1 MALFSSHHNS
11 FLLTFLLTIL
21 SFSLSPLSSF
31 AAKTYSNGNETDRL
45 ALLAIKAQIID
56 DPSGVMKSWNDSV
69 HFCNWN
75 GVICGRLHQRV
86 TSLNLSSYDLVGS
99 LSPSIGNLSFL
110 STIDLTLN
118 HFQHQIP
125 QEIGRLFRLK
135 YLELSNNSFSG
146 AIPGNLSGCSKLLKL
161 RLGFN
166 KLSGRI
172 PVELGSFQ
180 LLERVHLHYNNL
192 SGPLPDSLGN
202 LSSTK
207 SLSFAVNNFEG
218 KIPDSFGRL
227 KNLEFLGLGLNR
239 ISGMIPSS
247 VYNLSSMTRFSV
259 PFNQLE
265 GNLPSDLGFTL
276 PNLIVFN
283 VGHNLFS
290 GPLPPSLSNA
300 SNLVELDTEGSKFTG
315 KVTIDFGS
323 STNLWWLVLA
333 SNSLGTGEAD
343 DLNFFESL
351 ANCKNIGI
359 IDLSDNKFG
368 GLFPSSISKIPSLV
382 TLRLGSN
389 KLSGNIPEG
398 IGSLVNLTELVVEK
412 NNFTGKI
419 PSAIGDLKML
429 RKLHMSKNSFSGYIL
444 SSLAS
449 IAQLYSLHL
458 QKNHLTGPIPSSFGN
473 LSNLQELDLSHNYL
487 NGSIPKEVM
496 SLSSLTVSLNLAQNQ
511 LTGSL
516 PSEVGNLKNL
526 GYLDVSENK
535 LSGKIPSEL
544 GSCLKLEHL
553 HMESNFFEGTIPSSL
568 SSLRGI
574 QDLDLSGNKLSG
586 EIPKFFQNM
595 SFINLNLSFNQFHG
609 QVPAGGVFRNA
620 TGISLVGNEKLC
632 GGIPE
637 LHFPACIT
645 NKSKKE
651 NISQSLKWI
660 IPLLGGLLGSV
671 LIMSILI
678 LLRLK
683 KVKRVP
689 SSAPTSSTKDFLLHV
704 SYASLLKATDEFS
717 SANLLGSGSFGSV
730 YKGTLDPNELV
741 VAVKVLQLHERGA
754 SKSFMAE
761 CEALR
766 NIRHRNLVKLLT
778 VCSSSDFQGNEFK
791 ALVYEFMPNGSLES
805 WLQSFSREDDADGE
819 LRILSLV
826 QRLNIAIDVASAMDY
841 LHHHCQQPIVHCDLK
856 PSNIL
861 LDSDMT
867 AHVGDF
873 GLARFIQE
881 ATSRSQP
888 QQTSSFVLNGT
899 IGYAAP
905 EYGMGSKAS
914 THGDVYSYGILLLEI
929 FTGKRPTD
937 EIFKDGLSLHDYVKR
952 ALLSRQISEVLDP
965 VFVVGG
971 ASGEMEPNSI
981 DISDEVA
988 HSKKEQREECLT
1000 AILRVGVACSVETP
1014 RQRMDFTDVIKELKL
1029 VRKTLE
1035 GFSRN

>member
-1 MALFSSHHNS
+1 MAPFNSHHNS
-11 FLLTFLLTIL
+11 FLFTTFLLTIL
-21 SFSLSPLSSF
+21 LYSPSSFSSF
-31 AAKTYSNGNETDRL
+31 ATTKTYSNGNETDRQ

-56 DPSGVMKSWNDSV
+56 DPYGVMKSWNDSI
-69 HFCNWN
+69 HFCNWI
-75 GVICGRLHQRV
+75 GVICGHLHQRV
-86 TSLNLSSYDLVGS
+86 TTLNLSSHDLVGS
-99 LSPSIGNLSFL
+99 LSPSIGNLTFL
-110 STIDLTLN
+110 STIDLTFN
-118 HFQHQIP
+118 HFQNQIP
-125 QEIGRLFRLK
+125 QQLGLLFRLK
-135 YLELSNNSFSG
+135 HLDLSNNSFSG
-146 AIPGNLSGCSKLLKL
+146 AIPANLSGCSKLLRL

-166 KLSGRI
+166 NLSGRI
-172 PVELGSFQ
+172 PIELGSFQ
-180 LLERVHLHYNNL
+180 LLERVQLHYNNL

-207 SLSFAVNNFEG
+207 SLSLAVNNFDG
-218 KIPDSFGRL
+218 KIPESFGKL
-227 KNLEFLGLGLNR
+227 KNLEFLGLGVNR

-247 VYNLSSMTRFSV
+247 VYNLSSMTRFTV
-259 PFNQLE
+259 PYNQLE
-265 GNLPSDLGFTL
+265 GSLPSDLGFTL

-290 GPLPPSLSNA
+290 GQLPSSLSNA

-315 KVTIDFGS
+315 KLNIDFGNS
-323 STNLWWLVLA
+323 PNLWWLVLA

-351 ANCKNIGI
+351 AKCKKLGVV
-359 IDLSDNKFG
+359 DLSDNQFG
-368 GLFPSSISKIPSLV
+368 GIFPSSIYKIPSLV

-389 KLSGNIPEG
+389 KLSGNIPKG
-398 IGSLVNLTELVVEK
+398 IGSLVNLTELVIEK
-412 NNFTGKI
+412 NNFSGKI
-419 PSAIGDLKML
+419 PADIGDLKRL
-429 RKLHMSKNSFSGYIL
+429 RRLHMSENSFSGHIP

-449 IAQLYSLHL
+449 ISQLYSLHL
-458 QKNHLTGPIPSSFGN
+458 QKNLLTGPIPSSLGS
-473 LSNLQELDLSHNYL
+473 LSTLQELDLSHNYL

-496 SLSSLTVSLNLAQNQ
+496 SLSSLTISLNLAQNQ
-511 LTGSL
+511 FTSSL
-516 PSEVGNLKNL
+516 PSEVGKLQNL
-526 GYLDVSENK
+526 GYFDVSENK

-553 HMESNFFEGTIPSSL
+553 HMESNLFEGSIPSSF
-568 SSLRGI
+568 SSLRGL
-574 QDLDLSGNKLSG
+574 QDLDLSRNNLSG
-586 EIPKFFQNM
+586 EIPNYFQHM
-595 SFINLNLSFNQFHG
+595 LFENLNLSFNRFQG
-609 QVPAGGVFRNA
+609 QVPSKGVFKNA
-620 TGISLVGNEKLC
+620 SGISLVGNEKLC

-637 LHFPACIT
+637 LHFPACIA
-645 NKSKKE
+645 NKSKNE
-651 NISQSLKWI
+651 NISQRLKWI
-660 IPLLGGLLGSV
+660 IPLFCGLLGSV
-671 LIMSILI
+671 LIMSTLI
-678 LLRLK
+678 VLRLK
-683 KVKRVP
+683 KLKREP
-689 SSAPTSSTKDFLLHV
+689 SSAPNSSTIDLLLHV

-730 YKGTLDPNELV
+730 YKATLHPNELV

-754 SKSFMAE
+754 SKSFLAE

-805 WLQSFSREDDADGE
+805 WLHSFSREDGE
-819 LRILSLV
+819 LKILSLV

-861 LDSDMT
+861 LDNDMI

-881 ATSRSQP
+881 ATT
-888 QQTSSFVLNGT
+888 QQTSSFVLKGT

-905 EYGMGSKAS
+905 EYGMGSKVS

-937 EIFKDGLSLHDYVKR
+937 EMFKDGLSLHDYVKR
-952 ALLSRQISEVLDP
+952 ALLRRQISDVLDP
-965 VFVVGG
+965 IFVVGG
-971 ASGEMEPNSI
+971 EREEEAPINI
-981 DISDEVA
+981 DISNNNEVGY
-988 HSKKEQREECLT
+988 SKKEQREECLT

-1014 RQRMDFTDVIKELKL
+1014 RERMNFTDVIKELKL
-1029 VRKTLE
+1029 VRKII
-1035 GFSRN
+1035 GRFSRN